1 MAAILKQYPDVKCQ
15 LHSETGAADTAPLP
29 LAEHLHLDYVSDV
42 QQIMDRLA
50 ESRAQADPNPNPN
63 PNPNPSPN
71 PSPNPNPNPNP
82 YPNPNPNDAQ
92 VHATRSLVNKVIV
105 PLQEHGNLV
114 HVYLTESSG
123 AGSGRKG
130 HCEMVHELR
139 KLFPPE
145 AMQAYDV
152 RPRFSGQAEGFR
164 HTLDSLKEHADPASY
179 DLVIIARHDLYWNAQ
194 IDQLRPPAD
203 LRKLSFFSRCAGN
216 NGDLSHCVMDLLVTM
231 PGSLFAAF
239 DGVATTG
246 CCYAPG
252 FRHGAGHG
260 CYNQTYMALGR
271 DQFGY
276 HNEIGVLTDWRPR
289 NSKVIQQRDMGHC
302 PIGALAGA
310 EWDTDDPDESLPLV
324 QGYAAAA
331 MGRSCAIPE
340 VGSPADAFFAHFLP
354 PAHNQEQRDLWVAA
368 APPASPAAHAQAQ
381 GQGQGQAQ
389 GQGQGQG
396 QG

>member
-1 MAAILKQYPDVKCQ
+1 
-15 LHSETGAADTAPLP
+15 
-29 LAEHLHLDYVSDV
+29 
-42 QQIMDRLA
+42 
-50 ESRAQADPNPNPN
+50 
-63 PNPNPSPN
+63 
-71 PSPNPNPNPNP
+71 
-82 YPNPNPNDAQ
+82 
-92 VHATRSLVNKVIV
+92 
-105 PLQEHGNLV
+105 
-114 HVYLTESSG
+114 
-123 AGSGRKG
+123 
-130 HCEMVHELR
+130 MVHELR

-340 VGSPADAFFAHFLP
+340 VG
-354 PAHNQEQRDLWVAA
+354 
-368 APPASPAAHAQAQ
+368 
-381 GQGQGQAQ
+381 
-389 GQGQGQG
+389 
-396 QG
+396 